1 MRHRIANGVY
11 YGRVHSHRDAK
22 VGNRMH
28 PRPYQ
33 LGRRQEA
40 TDQTRARILAAAREL
55 LAAPEGYAGFTI
67 DAVARRAGV
76 ARMTVYYQ
84 FTSKVGLLEALSDDL
99 ATRGHMEHM
108 SRVFTQTDPLDS
120 IAEMVAVF
128 ASFWSADRPATRRM
142 RNLGGLDPEVGQVVR
157 ARDERRRH
165 IASVLVGRLAER
177 YGRPTDRDAA
187 RDLLFTLTS
196 FETFDSLAGP
206 DRTPEDV
213 IPVVVR
219 LARLA
224 LGFDASQPTA
234 PPS

>member
-1 MRHRIANGVY
+1 
-11 YGRVHSHRDAK
+11 
-22 VGNRMH
+22 MH

-67 DAVARRAGV
+67 DAVARQAGV

-99 ATRGHMEHM
+99 AARGHMEHM
-108 SRVFTQTDPLDS
+108 GRVFMQVDPLDS
-120 IAEMVAVF
+120 VAEMAAVF
-128 ASFWSADRPATRRM
+128 ASFWGADRAATRRM
-142 RNLGGLDPEVGQVVR
+142 RNLGGIDPEVGQVVHD
-157 ARDERRRH
+157 RDERRRH
-165 IASVLVGRLAER
+165 IASVIVGRLTER
-177 YGRPTDRDAA
+177 YGRPLPEQADGA

-206 DRTPEDV
+206 DRTPEEV
-213 IPVVVR
+213 VPVVVR

-224 LGFDASQPTA
+224 LGFEALAVVPKPESL
-234 PPS
+234 

>member
-1 MRHRIANGVY
+1 
-11 YGRVHSHRDAK
+11 
-22 VGNRMH
+22 MH

-40 TDQTRARILAAAREL
+40 TDQTRARILTAAREL

-67 DAVARRAGV
+67 DAVAHRAGV

-99 ATRGHMEHM
+99 AARGHMEHM
-108 SRVFTQTDPLDS
+108 SRVFTQADPLDS
-120 IAEMVAVF
+120 VAEMVAVF
-128 ASFWSADRPATRRM
+128 ADLWSADRPAMRRM
-142 RNLGGLDPEVGQVVR
+142 RGLGGLDPEVGQVVQ

-177 YGRPTDRDAA
+177 YGRPLPADLDQA

-196 FETFDSLAGP
+196 FETFDSLAGA
-206 DRTPEDV
+206 DRAPVDV
-213 IPVVVR
+213 IPVIVR
-219 LARLA
+219 LARLG
-224 LGFDASQPTA
+224 LGFDAPQVAA
-234 PPS
+234 PPPA

>member
-1 MRHRIANGVY
+1 
-11 YGRVHSHRDAK
+11 
-22 VGNRMH
+22 MH

-40 TDQTRARILAAAREL
+40 TDQTRARILSAAREL

-67 DAVARRAGV
+67 EAVARQAGV

-99 ATRGHMEHM
+99 AARGHMEHM
-108 SRVFTQTDPLDS
+108 GRVFTQADPLDS
-120 IAEMVAVF
+120 VAEMAAVF
-128 ASFWSADRPATRRM
+128 ASFWSADRPAMRRM
-142 RNLGGLDPEVGQVVR
+142 RGLGGIDPEVGQVVR

-165 IASVLVGRLAER
+165 IAGVIVVRLAER
-177 YGRPTDRDAA
+177 YGRPPAADLDEA

-206 DRTPEDV
+206 ERTPEDV
-213 IPVVVR
+213 IPVIVR

-224 LGFDASQPTA
+224 LGFDAPQA
-234 PPS
+234 AAL